1 MTDEPVLAA
10 ERAFFAALLA
20 GEAAVL
26 DGLLADDFV
35 IVDVMAGQAVSRQDF
50 LGAIASGDSA
60 QRLEFVEVVRNEAET
75 LVRHRPGVAV
85 VLGRTR
91 MTMRFQGQELTVPSR
106 YTHVWSSEDGDRW
119 RLFAAQGTPEAP
131 RTRES

>member
-1 MTDEPVLAA
+1 MTDAPVLAA

-20 GEAAVL
+20 GDAAVL

-35 IVDVMAGQAVSRQDF
+35 IVDVMAGQAVPRQDF
-50 LGAIASGDSA
+50 LGVIASGD
-60 QRLEFVEVVRNEAET
+60 LEFLEVARNEAET

-91 MTMRFQGQELTVPSR
+91 MTMRFQGAELTVPSR
-106 YTHVWSSEDGDRW
+106 YTHVWSEESDRW
-119 RLFAAQGTPEAP
+119 RLFAAQGT
-131 RTRES
+131 RES

>member
-1 MTDEPVLAA
+1 MTDAPVLAA

-20 GEAAVL
+20 GDEAVL

-35 IVDVMAGQAVSRQDF
+35 IVDVMAGQAVPRQDF
-50 LGAIASGDSA
+50 LGVIASGD
-60 QRLEFVEVVRNEAET
+60 LEFVEVTRNEAET

-91 MTMRFQGQELTVPSR
+91 MTMRFQGAELTVPSR
-106 YTHVWSSEDGDRW
+106 YTHVWAEESDRW
-119 RLFAAQGTPEAP
+119 RLFAAQGT
-131 RTRES
+131 RES

>member
-1 MTDEPVLAA
+1 MTDEPVLVA

-20 GEAAVL
+20 GDAAVL

-35 IVDVMAGQAVSRQDF
+35 IVDVMAGQAVPRQDF
-50 LGAIASGDSA
+50 LAVIASGD
-60 QRLEFVEVVRNEAET
+60 LEFVEVVRNEADA

-91 MTMRFQGQELTVPSR
+91 MTMRFQGEEGAVPSR
-106 YTHVWSSEDGDRW
+106 YTHVWSEDRGRW
-119 RLFAAQGTPEAP
+119 RLFAAQGTREA
-131 RTRES
+131 

>member
-10 ERAFFAALLA
+10 EREFFAALLA
-20 GEAAVL
+20 GDDAVL

-35 IVDVMAGQAVSRQDF
+35 IVDVMAGQAVPRQDF
-50 LGAIASGDSA
+50 LGVIAATDGS

-91 MTMRFQGQELTVPSR
+91 MTMRFQGAELTVPSR
-106 YTHVWSSEDGDRW
+106 YTHVWSEDGGRW
-119 RLFAAQGTPEAP
+119 RLLAAQGT
-131 RTRES
+131 REG